1 MLFVVQF
8 KKAHLVNKNVSHTRH
23 WGKQII
29 YKPIREVKD
38 MSIREQHEERIE
50 RRENRDP
57 SLVGA
62 TFIKYAAY
70 IIITLAVLYFI
81 VKYLLPMFN

>member
-1 MLFVVQF
+1 MSML
-8 KKAHLVNKNVSHTRH
+8 
-23 WGKQII
+23 
-29 YKPIREVKD
+29 
-38 MSIREQHEERIE
+38 EQHEERVE

-70 IIITLAVLYFI
+70 IVITLAVLYFI
-81 VKYLLPMFN
+81 ARYLLPLID